1 MRCASLY
8 DFSGKQGRLLDMSVT
23 GKDRTVNEE
32 QNVIIIVPAKGQ

>member
-23 GKDRTVNEE
+23 GKTVNEE
-32 QNVIIIVPAKGQ
+32 QNVIIIVQAKGQ